1 MAEFSDKERMAAG
14 APIASGLCFAAYG
27 MQVRAQRNLHLG
39 SNNPLGLEPSPPSR
53 RWGRQLTAAHARCC
67 IFAALKSAFM
77 SPEMIHPSQRILLVS
92 GNKSNKKQIKN
103 SNLLIETPGGMHCGA
118 PLRERAAVR
127 TRKISSLQP
136 ASGPFPLP
144 LERIPGP
151 QKHLYR

>member
-1 MAEFSDKERMAAG
+1 MVCRFGRSEIFISAAITRSDLNRHRHPADGVANSQ
-14 APIASGLCFAAYG
+14 PLTP
-27 MQVRAQRNLHLG
+27 VLLHLCG
-39 SNNPLGLEPSPPSR
+39 AE
-53 RWGRQLTAAHARCC
+53 
-67 IFAALKSAFM
+67 IAFM